1 MYLLCG
7 IHWRIITGHVEI
19 DVHDDVMRGLHVA
32 NSQRAHGVHG
42 VMAVFGSRR
51 TDEIEQNGE
60 AQRKVVIA
68 YVRETLRFEIQRSH
82 DNQNNVSVE

>member
-7 IHWRIITGHVEI
+7 IHWRKITGHVEI
-19 DVHDDVMRGLHVA
+19 DIHDDVVRGLHVA
-32 NSQRAHGVHG
+32 DSERAHGVHG

-51 TDEIEQNGE
+51 ADEIEQNGE

-68 YVRETLRFEIQRSH
+68 NVRETLRFEIQRSH